1 MRGQETHDSDNHRQ
15 DPAANPAHQD
25 DHPEVHYKVDKRYR
39 ESDYFLEDQ
48 LRYAESVQE
57 FRSIRDALMSVS
69 AFNLGK
75 LVFRFIRAE

>member
-1 MRGQETHDSDNHRQ
+1 VRGQETHDSDNRRDNPVPDPHR
-15 DPAANPAHQD
+15 D
-25 DHPEVHYKVDKRYR
+25 DHPDVHYKVDKRYR

-57 FRSIRDALMSVS
+57 FRSIRDALVSAS

-75 LVFRFIRAE
+75 LAFRFIRAE